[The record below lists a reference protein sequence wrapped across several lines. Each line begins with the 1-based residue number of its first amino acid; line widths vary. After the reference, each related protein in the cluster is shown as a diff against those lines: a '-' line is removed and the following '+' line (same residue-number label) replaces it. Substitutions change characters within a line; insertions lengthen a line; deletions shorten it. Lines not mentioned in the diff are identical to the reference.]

1 MPYFAVSLSYKDTVF
16 EKQQKCLIGFFMP
29 HDAIYSL
36 RTAYLLNIW
45 FFAPKIAYHDMM
57 LIFGNKIQI

>member
-29 HDAIYSL
+29 QNANHSL
-36 RTAYLLNIW
+36 RTAYLLNI
-45 FFAPKIAYHDMM
+45 
-57 LIFGNKIQI
+57 

>member
-1 MPYFAVSLSYKDTVF
+1 MPYFAVSLFYKDTVF

-36 RTAYLLNIW
+36 RTAYLLNI
-45 FFAPKIAYHDMM
+45 
-57 LIFGNKIQI
+57 